1 MTMAGLVTSW
11 KRFLARA
18 NKIQNKIFI
27 PFIIVM
33 VLIGAMTIYAMT
45 DLVSANVEARV
56 NDKLKQDVR
65 IIQEVVSDMET
76 SLAFYSQ
83 FMADTEKLAGHISEA
98 RDSRLILIYLLEFLK
113 ENQIYSN
120 IGGGA
125 EVPGHDPSLS
135 RLGMLG
141 IRTTGVV
148 SSRDRGRSGV
158 SIAAVAPIEGRAGSR
173 SVITVG
179 RAIDTAF
186 LQGLLQKTGAHRIE
200 IYYRGELVGATAE
213 EKECE
218 PFRRDITLD
227 VMRRTLNA
235 DTPYLA
241 EFQCGQHSVKM
252 ALVPLSVSH
261 KKEMLVAVYELIDD
275 LVKAKHN
282 ILTTTATVVGLM
294 LLIVVPVYV
303 MTVSRTVRPIR
314 LLSQASKKVAEGDL
328 DQYVPVKTW
337 DEVGELSDSFN
348 RMVTDLKKYRE
359 ELEHWNQTLEELVAE
374 RGRQLADAQAKLIQ
388 STKLAAVGELAAGL
402 AHELNNPLAGIY
414 AFLQVFAETVRS
426 RGLNNL
432 SEKEIK
438 GFQENLVY
446 VEREIQRCKSIVGSL
461 LTFARVSEK
470 HFRSLDLNEVVRET
484 LGFMQTNLRKGK
496 IEVKTDFAENLPVV
510 MGDSNELQQ
519 VFLNIV
525 VNARKAMPE
534 GGTLYVTTTA
544 DEENRAVRVS
554 MRDTGEGIK
563 PELMDKIFDPFFTT
577 RKPGECTGLGLS
589 ISYGIIKDHNGEI
602 LVRSEVGGGATFI
615 VVLPVAEEQPG
626 PPTWVTGVAPS
637 EERG

>member
-1 MTMAGLVTSW
+1 MAGLATSW
-11 KRFLARA
+11 KRLLARA

-27 PFIIVM
+27 PFVIVM

-56 NDKLKQDVR
+56 NDKLNQDVR
-65 IIQEVVSDMET
+65 IIQEVFSDMEK

-113 ENQIYSN
+113 ENQIYSY
-120 IGGGA
+120 IGGGTA
-125 EVPGHDPSLS
+125 VPGQDPSLS

-148 SSRDRGRSGV
+148 PSSEHGKSAV
-158 SIAAVAPIEGRAGSR
+158 SIAAVSPIEGRAGSR

-179 RAIDTAF
+179 RVIDTAF
-186 LQGLLQKTGAHRIE
+186 LQSLRQKTGAHKIE
-200 IYYRGELVGATAE
+200 IYYRGELVGDSSEGKGCSPLTH
-213 EKECE
+213 
-218 PFRRDITLD
+218 PVSLD
-227 VMRRTLNA
+227 VMRRTLNGDA
-235 DTPYLA
+235 PYLT
-241 EFQCGQHSVKM
+241 EFECGEHSVKM
-252 ALVPLSVSH
+252 ALAPLSVNH
-261 KKEMLVAVYELIDD
+261 RKEMLVAVYELIDD
-275 LVKAKHN
+275 LVKAKNN
-282 ILTTTATVVGLM
+282 ILRTTAVVVGLM
-294 LLIVVPVYV
+294 LIIVVPVYV
-303 MTVSRTVRPIR
+303 MTVSRTVHPIR
-314 LLSQASKKVAEGDL
+314 LLSMASKKVAEGDL
-328 DQYVPVKTW
+328 NQYVPVKTW

-348 RMVTDLKKYRE
+348 QMVADLKKYRQ
-359 ELEHWNQTLEELVAE
+359 ELEQWNQTLEERVAE

-426 RGLNNL
+426 RGLKTL
-432 SEKEIK
+432 SDEEVR
-438 GFQENLVY
+438 GFEENLVY

-470 HFRSLDLNEVVRET
+470 HFRLLDLNEVVRDT
-484 LGFMQTNLRKGK
+484 LGFMQTNLKKGN
-496 IEVKTDFAENLPVV
+496 ITVKTDFAESLPAV

-525 VNARKAMPE
+525 VNARKAMPQ
-534 GGTLYVTTTA
+534 GGTLFVATRA
-544 DEENRAVRVS
+544 DEDTRNVHVS
-554 MRDTGEGIK
+554 MRDTGEGINS
-563 PELMDKIFDPFFTT
+563 ELMDKIFDPFFTT
-577 RKPGECTGLGLS
+577 RKPGEGTGLGLS

-602 LVRSEVGGGATFI
+602 LVESEIGKGATFT
-615 VVLPVAEEQPG
+615 VVLPFAEEQPG
-626 PPTWVTGVAPS
+626 APTPLTGAAPS
-637 EERG
+637 EKRG